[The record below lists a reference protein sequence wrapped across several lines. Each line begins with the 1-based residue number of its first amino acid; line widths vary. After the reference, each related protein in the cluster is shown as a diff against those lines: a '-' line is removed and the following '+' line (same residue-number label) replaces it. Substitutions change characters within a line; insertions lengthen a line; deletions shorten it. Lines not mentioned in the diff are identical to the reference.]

1 MIKALSNKDVL
12 DIRRDYNVIQG
23 AYRTSNVLELAQRYG
38 VSQETI
44 RKVAKKKMYARV
56 Y

>member
-1 MIKALSNKDVL
+1 MKALTVKDVL
-12 DIRRDYNVIQG
+12 EIRRDYKVVQG
-23 AYRTSNVLELAQRYG
+23 RFRTSNVLELSQRYG

-44 RKVAKKKMYARV
+44 RKIAKKKMYARV